1 MTKFKGIKTF
11 LVTTAAAAGLFL
23 ASGAT
28 SASADTNAY
37 GQQTVTVQAGDTLWS
52 IANRNNISLNALQQ
66 ANNRVSN
73 TTIYVGE
80 KLVLPGSQSTQQTV
94 VQAPQAQSN
103 NQVSSNATTQNNTQP
118 TTQSNT
124 TNYTQSNNTTSYGNG
139 NSAKSWIAS
148 RESSGSY
155 TAQNGR
161 YYGKY
166 QLDKS
171 YLNGDYSAANQ
182 ERVANQYVNSR
193 YGSWENAKSFWQQN
207 GWY

>member
-1 MTKFKGIKTF
+1 MKKFKGIKTF

-37 GQQTVTVQAGDTLWS
+37 GQQTVTVQSGDTLWS
-52 IANRNNISLNALQQ
+52 IANKNNISLNALQQ

-80 KLVLPGSQSTQQTV
+80 KLVLPGSQQTTTA
-94 VQAPQAQSN
+94 QAPQTNS
-103 NQVSSNATTQNNTQP
+103 QVSSNV
-118 TTQSNT
+118 TTQSNSQPDAQT
-124 TNYTQSNNTTSYGNG
+124 QSNQSAYTQSSSASYGDG

-155 TAQNGR
+155 NAQNGR

-182 ERVANQYVNSR
+182 ERVANQYVASR